1 MQQLSGTS
9 RVAELYYYQ
18 ILSFRDKTVQHY
30 SQISLLLEEPSD
42 QTLKIYLANYT
53 VSYHISVQK
62 NILKLIF
69 LKIKQYSEAMFLDF
83 ILSISYGS
91 VSSEIYDIQD
101 DFNFEIVNFPFL
113 DGNVPH
119 PLHMV
124 YIFHSLL
131 VLQGCVLM
139 LMTSTTETYL

>member
-1 MQQLSGTS
+1 
-9 RVAELYYYQ
+9 
-18 ILSFRDKTVQHY
+18 
-30 SQISLLLEEPSD
+30 
-42 QTLKIYLANYT
+42 
-53 VSYHISVQK
+53 
-62 NILKLIF
+62 
-69 LKIKQYSEAMFLDF
+69 MFLDF

>member
-1 MQQLSGTS
+1 MQQLSGTR

-42 QTLKIYLANYT
+42 QTLQIYLANYT

>member
-42 QTLKIYLANYT
+42 QTLQIYLANYT

-69 LKIKQYSEAMFLDF
+69 FKIKQYSEAMFLDF